1 MRRGRSDRPVAATRW
16 RDAHLRRLESFGSA
30 VRMIPEGRVRRPY
43 DESTATLWAIGST
56 EVYRLMSE
64 VMGWEQR
71 VRAWLADTLVAQLL
85 A

>member
-1 MRRGRSDRPVAATRW
+1 
-16 RDAHLRRLESFGSA
+16 
-30 VRMIPEGRVRRPY
+30 MIPEGRVRRPY